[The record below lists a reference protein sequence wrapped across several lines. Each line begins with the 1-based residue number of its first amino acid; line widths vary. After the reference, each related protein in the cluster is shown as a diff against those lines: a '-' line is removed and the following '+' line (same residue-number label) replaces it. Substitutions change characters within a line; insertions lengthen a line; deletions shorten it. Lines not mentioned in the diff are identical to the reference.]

1 MANLVLVLGKTS
13 SGKSRSIKNLDPT
26 KTYIINVLG
35 KDLPFRKGRV
45 DYNREAKNIKQV
57 SEWSEVLKIINTIG
71 TNKPEIN
78 SIIIDDARYIMEN
91 EFISR
96 ATEVGY
102 TKFTQLGQHM
112 AQILELSRT
121 VGTNQ
126 LDIFMMLHTD
136 DITNGTN
143 IVSYKAKLVGKLVED
158 HFDPMEQVT
167 ICLFTHVTSSQDGT
181 KYQFITNKTNIDG
194 ITIPAKSPEE
204 MFPLFMENDLQ
215 LVKQSIQE
223 YYKEV

>member
-26 KTYIINVLG
+26 KTYIINILG
-35 KDLPFRKGRV
+35 KDLPFKKGRT
-45 DYNREAKNIKQV
+45 DYNRDKKNMKQV
-57 SEWSEVLKIINTIG
+57 GEWDEVLKLIG
-71 TNKPEIN
+71 QIPVSKPEVN

-91 EFISR
+91 EFIKR

-102 TKFTQLGQHM
+102 NKFVQLGQHM
-112 AQILELSRT
+112 AQILELSRNI
-121 VGTNQ
+121 GDKN

-136 DITNGTN
+136 DIMNGTN

-167 ICLFTHVTSSQDGT
+167 ICLFTNVVNSQSGT
-181 KYQFITNKTNIDG
+181 AYQFITNKTNIDG
-194 ITIPAKSPEE
+194 IMIPAKSPEE
-204 MFPLFMENDLQ
+204 MFPLIMDNDLQ
-215 LVKQSIQE
+215 LVKEHIQK
-223 YYKEV
+223 YYKED